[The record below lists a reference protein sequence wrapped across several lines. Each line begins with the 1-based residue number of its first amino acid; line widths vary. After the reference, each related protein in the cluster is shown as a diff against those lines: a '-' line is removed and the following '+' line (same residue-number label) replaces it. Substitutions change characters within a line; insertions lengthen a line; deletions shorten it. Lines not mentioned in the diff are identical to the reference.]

1 MSSSSNVRHAFRAL
15 KHRNFQIFWAGQ
27 GISVAGTWMQTMA
40 QSWLIYRLT
49 DSALALGYLTAARFG
64 PALVIAPFAGL
75 AADRL
80 PRRKVVIGTQATSLV
95 LATALAVLTLGGWIR
110 VSHIL
115 VLAFLQGCV
124 DSLDMTVRQT
134 FQMDLVGAEDLQSAV
149 SLNSAAFNSGRMVG
163 PALAGILVA
172 RLGEGWC
179 FVINAASYLAVLT
192 SLFFLRVTP
201 VGQGAPRRSVTH
213 DIAAG
218 LRYAW
223 GTPAIRR
230 VMLAVAMTSAIGLS
244 VNTITPALARD
255 ILNAGPRGYGAI
267 LAGAGVGAIMGAL
280 VAAGASTST
289 RAAMVNVVA
298 LLGMGLSLIGLG
310 LARDL
315 ILAVVCMTLVGSM
328 SAMQLSTSNTF
339 LQTEAKP
346 ELRGRVVSLYVW
358 IFQGLAP
365 VGGFAA
371 GWVAQHAGVPPAI
384 LGAGSLCLLAG
395 GALSLVPAE
404 RSSTA
409 HREQLEREPIGR
421 RYTARGNAGG
431 ASDGRTGSP

>member
-1 MSSSSNVRHAFRAL
+1 MASLSHLRHAFRAL

-40 QSWLIYRLT
+40 QSWLLYRLT
-49 DSALALGYLTAARFG
+49 NSALALGFLTVARFG
-64 PALVIAPFAGL
+64 PALVIAPLAGL

-95 LATALAVLTLGGWIR
+95 LASALAVLTLGGWIR
-110 VSHIL
+110 VSHIMI
-115 VLAFLQGCV
+115 LALLQGSV

-163 PALAGILVA
+163 PALAGLLVA

-179 FVINAASYLAVLT
+179 FVVNAASYLAVLT
-192 SLFFLRVTP
+192 SLFFLHVKP
-201 VGQGAPRRSVTH
+201 VGQGAPRRSMAQ
-213 DIAAG
+213 DLAAG
-218 LRYAW
+218 LGYAW

-244 VNTITPALARD
+244 ANAITPALARD
-255 ILNAGPRGYGAI
+255 VLSAGPRGYGAI
-267 LAGAGVGAIMGAL
+267 LAGAGVGAILGAL
-280 VAAGASTST
+280 VAAAASTSK
-289 RAAMVNVVA
+289 RAALVNVMA
-298 LLGMGLSLIGLG
+298 LGAMGLSLIGLG

-315 ILAVVCMTLVGSM
+315 RLAVLCMTLVGSA
-328 SAMQLSTSNTF
+328 SALQLATSNTF
-339 LQTEAKP
+339 LQTASRP

-365 VGGFAA
+365 VGGLGA
-371 GWVAQHAGVPPAI
+371 GWVAHRAGIPTAI
-384 LGAGSLCLLAG
+384 LGSGLLCLLAG
-395 GALSLVPAE
+395 GALSLVPSGQVLPPQGQA
-404 RSSTA
+404 
-409 HREQLEREPIGR
+409 
-421 RYTARGNAGG
+421 
-431 ASDGRTGSP
+431 

>member
-1 MSSSSNVRHAFRAL
+1 MPSSSSLRNAFRAL

-49 DSALALGYLTAARFG
+49 NSALALGLLTVARFG

-80 PRRKVVIGTQATSLV
+80 PRRKVVIVTQATSLV
-95 LATALAVLTLGGWIR
+95 LATVLAALTLGGWIR
-110 VSHIL
+110 VSHIM
-115 VLAFLQGCV
+115 VLAFLQGSV

-172 RLGEGWC
+172 RFGEGWC
-179 FVINAASYLAVLT
+179 FVANAASYLAVLT
-192 SLFFLRVTP
+192 SLFFLRVKP
-201 VGQGAPRRSVTH
+201 AGQGAPPRSVAH

-223 GTPAIRR
+223 GTPALRR
-230 VMLAVAMTSAIGLS
+230 VMLAVGMTSAIGLS
-244 VNTITPALARD
+244 ASTLTPALARD
-255 ILNAGPRGYGAI
+255 ILSSGPGGYGAL
-267 LAGAGVGAIMGAL
+267 LAGGGVGAILGAL
-280 VAAGASTST
+280 VAAAASTSK
-289 RAAMVNVVA
+289 RAALVNVVA
-298 LLGMGLSLIGLG
+298 LLAMGLSLIGLG
-310 LARDL
+310 FARDL
-315 ILAVVCMTLVGSM
+315 RLAVLCMTLVGSA
-328 SAMQLSTSNTF
+328 SALQLSTSNTF
-339 LQTEAKP
+339 LQTASRP

-371 GWVAQHAGVPPAI
+371 GWVAHHAGIPPAI
-384 LGAGSLCLLAG
+384 LGAGALCLLAG
-395 GALSLVPAE
+395 GALSLVPTKMVPP
-404 RSSTA
+404 S
-409 HREQLEREPIGR
+409 
-421 RYTARGNAGG
+421 RGEE
-431 ASDGRTGSP
+431 